1 MVEASASGLATDEE
15 STSGGEAAVGGF
27 PAGGSWAALGRLV
40 AAPRWSLLE
49 DAAAAFK
56 SLEIVFS
63 GVRVWNAAAYA
74 VALTSLEEASAQYR
88 ARRSCRTTGALLAVE
103 RDHAL
108 RFAQEAV
115 RRGGLLARIAR
126 DIGEEALYP
135 LRSRL
140 DQYLENLR
148 LGRIFR

>member
-1 MVEASASGLATDEE
+1 MFEASASGAAT
-15 STSGGEAAVGGF
+15 GGEPTGGDELPAAGS
-27 PAGGSWAALGRLV
+27 PAGVTAAALGTLL
-40 AAPRWSLLE
+40 AIPRRSLLQ
-49 DAAAAFK
+49 DAAAVFK
-56 SLEIVFS
+56 SVEIMFS

-74 VALTSLEEASAQYR
+74 VALTSLEEACAQYR

-126 DIGEEALYP
+126 DLGEEALYP
-135 LRSRL
+135 LRSRIG
-140 DQYLENLR
+140 QVLENLR
-148 LGRIFR
+148 WARVR

>member
-1 MVEASASGLATDEE
+1 MFEASASGATTGGE
-15 STSGGEAAVGGF
+15 STGGDEVPSAGA
-27 PAGGSWAALGRLV
+27 PAGVTLAALGTLL
-40 AAPRWSLLE
+40 AIPRRSLLE
-49 DAAAAFK
+49 DAAAVFK
-56 SLEIVFS
+56 SIEIMFS

-74 VALTSLEEASAQYR
+74 VVLTSLEDASAQYR

-108 RFAQEAV
+108 RFVQETA

-135 LRSRL
+135 LRNRIG
-140 DQYLENLR
+140 QVLENLR
-148 LGRIFR
+148 WARVR